1 MKGRFIARAFNDS
14 GWLHFWKIE
23 RFNDTPLGYGDMIIE
38 SWDLYNMRTL
48 ERILKERKK
57 YLLTRSVR
65 RSYAYR
71 PRKVD
76 KIRKKKEIKVIG
88 L

>member
-23 RFNDTPLGYGDMIIE
+23 RFNDKPLRYGDVIIE
-38 SWDLYNMRTL
+38 SWDLYNMQML
-48 ERILKERKK
+48 ERILKEKKK
-57 YLLTRSVR
+57 YLLTRDKKTA
-65 RSYAYR
+65 YAYR

-76 KIRKKKEIKVIG
+76 KIRPKKEYKMIG